1 MAEIGKTLGKQRLQ
15 DFVSV
20 KKVAEQ
26 LGLNPQTI
34 KRWLKERIV
43 PEVSWGR
50 DRRGWIYIYRDHI
63 GFLEQYRDGIDTK
76 N

>member
-1 MAEIGKTLGKQRLQ
+1 MSEIGKTLGEHRLQ

-34 KRWLKERIV
+34 KRWLKEGRV
-43 PEVSWGR
+43 PKVTWGR
-50 DRRGWIYIYRDHI
+50 DRRNWVFILRDHI
-63 GFLEQYRDGIDTK
+63 PLLQQYRDGIK
-76 N
+76 LN

>member
-1 MAEIGKTLGKQRLQ
+1 MAEIGKTLGENRLQ
-15 DFVSV
+15 DYVSV

-34 KRWLKERIV
+34 KRWLKEKRV
-43 PEVSWGR
+43 PKVKWGR
-50 DRRGWIYIYRDHI
+50 DRRGWIFIFRDHVT
-63 GFLEQYRDGIDTK
+63 LLQQYRDGISL